1 MRRKKMKI
9 DKLWGSRFQRKPPR
23 RIIDFLAGRDV
34 QGVPPS
40 DQDLIEY
47 DIWGSKAHAIMLCR
61 QGIISEDD
69 LKVILRGLREV
80 EGLSAHGEFVLDGS
94 KEDVHSNV
102 EGFLIERYGMES
114 AGKLHTGR
122 SRNDQIVLDMRLYMR
137 QGVLDFIGDLDGLI
151 GALLEKAREHLDAV
165 MPGFTHHQHAMITT
179 FAHVLLSFAEPLERD
194 IWRFIHWCRLFN
206 KNPLGGVAGYG
217 SAFPL
222 DRELTSK
229 LLAFDTCHKNSLDPI
244 TNRWEPELEFAHA
257 IAMTMNHLSTVAQSL
272 ILMSTSEFDMVRLD
286 DAHCSGSSIMPQKRN
301 PDALEVIRAKASVA
315 QGILTGLLSLGKSS
329 FIGYNRDSQWTKY
342 LMMDM
347 IRECKPALGVMRE
360 VIELLQVNREAMLH
374 HCRKGF
380 AGATALLEELVQR
393 TKVPFRQAK
402 VLMET
407 AVKYSEDK
415 GADMVTLEGFRRALK
430 EIKLDL
436 EMSEKELLEAQD
448 PAKIVSRK
456 ASRGGPSAQAVKAQ
470 IEGVEERLQ
479 ESRRWSREGL
489 RRIDD
494 AKKEIQRI
502 EGSLGIE
509 EKP

>member
-1 MRRKKMKI
+1 MKI
-9 DKLWGSRFQRKPPR
+9 DKLWGSRFHREPPR

-34 QGVPPS
+34 EGVPPS

-61 QGIISEDD
+61 QGVISEDD

-80 EGLSAHGEFVLDGS
+80 EDLSARGEFVLDGS
-94 KEDVHSNV
+94 REDVHSNV

-122 SRNDQIVLDMRLYMR
+122 SRNDQIVLDMRLCMR
-137 QGVLDFIGDLDGLI
+137 QWVFDFIGELDGLI
-151 GALLEKAREHLDAV
+151 GAFLEKARENLNTV

-194 IWRFIHWCRLFN
+194 IWRFIHWYRLFN

-229 LLAFDTCHKNSLDPI
+229 LLAFDTCHENSLDPI

-286 DAHCSGSSIMPQKRN
+286 DIHCSGSSLMPQKRN
-301 PDALEVIRAKASVA
+301 PDALEVIRAKASIA

-342 LMMDM
+342 LIMDM
-347 IRECKPALGVMRE
+347 VRECKPALAVTRE
-360 VIELLQVNREAMLH
+360 VIELLQVNREAMLR

-380 AGATALLEELVQR
+380 ACATALLEELVQR
-393 TKVPFRQAK
+393 SKVPFRQVK
-402 VLMET
+402 VFMEK
-407 AVKYSEDK
+407 AVKYSEEK
-415 GADMVTLEGFRRALK
+415 GAEMVTPEGFGRALK
-430 EIKLDL
+430 ETKLDL

-456 ASRGGPSAQAVKAQ
+456 ASRGGPSVQSVKAQ
-470 IEGVEERLQ
+470 IEGMSERLE
-479 ESRRWSREGL
+479 ESRRWSQQGL
-489 RRIDD
+489 GRIEE
-494 AKKEIQRI
+494 AKKEIERI
-502 EGSLGIE
+502 EESLGIS
-509 EKP
+509 EKT

>member
-9 DKLWGSRFQRKPPR
+9 DKLWGSRFHREPPR

-47 DIWGSKAHAIMLCR
+47 DIWGSKAHAIMLCK

-80 EGLSAHGEFVLDGS
+80 EALLARGEFVLDGS

-102 EGFLIERYGMES
+102 EGFLIERYGVES

-151 GALLEKAREHLDAV
+151 GALLEKAREHVDTV

-194 IWRFIHWCRLFN
+194 IWRFIHWYRLFN

-229 LLAFDTCHKNSLDPI
+229 FLAFDTCHENSLDPI

-286 DAHCSGSSIMPQKRN
+286 DTHCSGSSIMPQKRN

-315 QGILTGLLSLGKSS
+315 AGILTGLLSLGKSS

-347 IRECKPALGVMRE
+347 VRECKPALGVTRE
-360 VIELLQVNREAMLH
+360 IIELLQVNREAMLR
-374 HCRKGF
+374 HCGKGF

-393 TKVPFRQAK
+393 SKVPFRQAK
-402 VLMET
+402 VLVEK

-415 GADMVTLEGFRRALK
+415 GAEMVTLEGFGRALK
-430 EIKLDL
+430 ETKLDL
-436 EMSEKELLEAQD
+436 EMSKKELQEAQD

-456 ASRGGPSAQAVKAQ
+456 VSRGGPSAGAVKAH
-470 IEGVEERLQ
+470 IEGMEERLQ

-502 EGSLGIE
+502 EGSLGIS
-509 EKP
+509 EKT

>member
-1 MRRKKMKI
+1 MKV
-9 DKLWGSRFQRKPPR
+9 DKLWGSRSYREPPR

-34 QGVPPS
+34 EGVPPS
-40 DQDLIEY
+40 DRDLVES

-61 QGIISEDD
+61 QGVVSEED
-69 LKVILRGLREV
+69 LKVMLRGLREV
-80 EGLSAHGEFVLDGS
+80 EDLSARGEFVLDGS
-94 KEDVHSNV
+94 KEDVHTNV
-102 EGFLIERYGMES
+102 ESFLIERYGVES

-137 QGVLDFIGDLDGLI
+137 QGVLDFIGELDGLI
-151 GALLEKAREHLDAV
+151 GAFLEKAREHLDAV

-194 IWRFIHWCRLFN
+194 IWRFIHWYRLFN

-217 SAFPL
+217 STFPL

-229 LLAFDTCHKNSLDPI
+229 LLAFDTCHDNSLDPI

-272 ILMSTSEFDMVRLD
+272 IVLSTPEFDMVRLD
-286 DAHCSGSSIMPQKRN
+286 DTHCSGSSIMPQKRN
-301 PDALEVIRAKASVA
+301 PDVLEVIRAKASVA
-315 QGILTGLLSLGKSS
+315 QGIVTGLLSLGKSS

-347 IRECKPALGVMRE
+347 VRECKPALGVTRE
-360 VIELLQVNREAMLH
+360 VIELLQVNRDAMLR
-374 HCRKGF
+374 HCRKGV
-380 AGATALLEELVQR
+380 ACSTALLEELVQR
-393 TKVPFRQAK
+393 TKFPFRQAK
-402 VLMET
+402 VLMEK
-407 AVKYSEDK
+407 AVKYSDDK

-430 EIKLDL
+430 ETKLDL

-456 ASRGGPSAQAVKAQ
+456 DSRGGPSAGAVKAQ
-470 IEGVEERLQ
+470 IEGMEERLE

-509 EKP
+509 EKA